1 MVDCKTFSAEGIVR
15 FGKIFLDFL
24 TTSFPK
30 PSPSP
35 ARVETATKVF
45 APE

>member
-1 MVDCKTFSAEGIVR
+1 MLDSKTFSAEDIVR
-15 FGKIFLDFL
+15 FRNVFLELL
-24 TTSFPK
+24 TTSFRK